1 MLNMLRLKANS
12 QAADTSLAP
21 APAALEFGPLPKELF
36 LRMLWQER
44 KRTERSGRRFVLML
58 LDPGRLLRTN
68 NRDRALKALISA
80 LSESSRDTDLVGW
93 YGNGPALGVIF
104 TEVGPAADGALV
116 NALSTKVRE
125 ALYRTLTVS
134 QVNEISLTFHIFP
147 EDWSDDSP
155 GGPVNSSLHLS
166 LAQGLQQN
174 KVALQ
179 VKRMIDIVGSLAALI
194 LCLPVL
200 IVIAIAIKATS
211 KGPILFRQT
220 RLGQYGR
227 KFTFLKFRSMYFKND
242 SRIHEQYVK
251 QFIAGSTSAGH
262 DAHGHQRPYKLV
274 ADPRI
279 TAVGGFLRK
288 SSLDELPQLLN
299 VLKGE
304 MSLVGPRPP
313 LTYEYECYDLWH
325 KQRLLAA
332 KPGITGL
339 WQVVG
344 RSKVKFDDMVRLDI
358 QYSKA
363 WSLWL
368 DIKLLLQTPLAVVS
382 GDGAR

>member
-1 MLNMLRLKANS
+1 
-12 QAADTSLAP
+12 
-21 APAALEFGPLPKELF
+21 
-36 LRMLWQER
+36 
-44 KRTERSGRRFVLML
+44 ML

-147 EDWSDDSP
+147 EDWSDDGP

-262 DAHGHQRPYKLV
+262 DAHSHQRPYKLV